1 MNLRFRP
8 VPMTSK
14 PSSLALGVV
23 CGVAALSAAALVNRY
38 LAKRAERDN
47 PPRGRFVHV
56 EGIKLHYLDQGT
68 GEPLILLHGNG
79 SMIQDFQSSGLIAMA
94 SKKYRV
100 IAFDRPGFGHSRRPR
115 GTIWTPSTQADLVH
129 RALSQLGI
137 KRAYV
142 LGHSWGA
149 SVAVA
154 LASKYPASV
163 AGLILASGYYYPTLR
178 SDVFLL
184 SGPAFPVIGDIL
196 SHTVA
201 PILSRLLWP
210 VFIRQLFG
218 PAPVPHKFREFP
230 KEMAHRPSQIRAS
243 AAETA
248 LMVPCALQQRAKYRA
263 LKMPTVIIAGEQD
276 RLIDIQE
283 QSARLHR
290 DMKQSMLLRVVGAG
304 HMVHQTATAQV
315 MEAIDAAMPS
325 LVISEHGTAANERA
339 ATRGEVA
346 TKIGSE
352 RATALA
358 EAREAD

>member
-1 MNLRFRP
+1 MLFGP
-8 VPMTSK
+8 VAISTK
-14 PSSLALGVV
+14 PSRFTLGVV
-23 CGVAALSAAALVNRY
+23 CGIAALSAAALVNRF
-38 LAKRAERDN
+38 LAKKAERDN
-47 PPRGRFVHV
+47 PPRGRFLHV
-56 EGIKLHYLDQGT
+56 NGVKLHYLEQGT

-79 SMIQDFQSSGLIAMA
+79 SMIQDFQSSGLIAIA

-100 IAFDRPGFGHSRRPR
+100 IAFDRPGFGHSLRPR
-115 GTIWTPSTQADLVH
+115 GTIWTPNNQADLVH

-137 KRAYV
+137 GRAYV

-184 SGPAFPVIGDIL
+184 SGPAVPVIGDIL

-210 VFIRQLFG
+210 LFMRQLFG
-218 PAPVPHKFREFP
+218 PAPMPDKFREFP

-248 LMVPCALQQRAKYRA
+248 LMVPSALQQRAKYRE
-263 LKMPTVIIAGEQD
+263 LKMHTVIVAGEQD
-276 RLIDIQE
+276 RLIDIEE

-290 DMKQSMLLRVVGAG
+290 DMKRSMLLRVVGAG

-315 MEAIDAAMPS
+315 MEAIEAAMPRPA
-325 LVISEHGTAANERA
+325 IREHGTDEAADQRGS
-339 ATRGEVA
+339 TRGEVA

-352 RATALA
+352 RAAVLS
-358 EAREAD
+358 EARD